1 MTKELEAN
9 PTLSHYRIVS
19 KIGEGG
25 MGEVFLAEDTRLR
38 RRVAL
43 KVLPEKIA
51 ADADRLL
58 RFEREAFAASALNH
72 PNILTIFEFGAVAG
86 AHFLVSEFVDGESL
100 RERMSRSTMTL
111 TETLE
116 IVIQIASALQAA
128 HGAGIIHRDIKPD
141 NVMIRA
147 DGYVKVLDFGL
158 AKLAEP
164 GVLANGS
171 VSDPEAQK
179 RRQLQTQAGIIMGT
193 VAYMSPEQARGLEV
207 DKRTDVWSLGCVL
220 YEMLTRQQPFRGE
233 TTADAL
239 ANIIHREPIPVFP
252 LCQDANPELE
262 RIVNR
267 MLSKNRDERYANA
280 NVLLAD
286 LKQLQ
291 KRLEFEAELE
301 RSSPPNSKTEART
314 QVIRSATTEQSG
326 MRNSIAVLPFSNLSA
341 DPDNDYFCD
350 GLAEELLGA
359 LSKIDDLS
367 VAARSSAFSFKG
379 RNTNVGEI
387 GRSLSVN
394 TVLEGSVRKS
404 GDRVRISV
412 QLVNAADGYHL
423 WSERYDREMKD
434 IFDVQD
440 EITLSVVDAL
450 KLKLLGNEKEVV
462 LKRYTQNAKAYQLY
476 LRGRFFF
483 FQRTPEAFKKA
494 IEYFEQAIQ
503 LDAEYALAYSGLS
516 DCYTFLGFYEHMP
529 PAEAKINMKGP
540 AFKSLELDDTLA
552 ETRTS
557 VALYRV
563 LYQWDFEEALRE
575 HKRAIALNPKYAFAH
590 HLASATALA
599 IGLNDEAIAAES
611 RAVEL
616 EPFTAIFNAS
626 LGWWFYLDHRN
637 DEAIAQALKTI
648 EIAPNHFFAYWILGL
663 AYGITGKYDDAIAA
677 LERAVSSTN
686 TQHLKAE
693 LARIYAQ
700 SGRREEALAVLSELT
715 QEAKQQYVSPANLA
729 RIYLGLGEIELLYE
743 QLEKA
748 VAERSVRLPWLMV
761 DPILDPIR
769 AESRFQDLR
778 RRMGLPVD
786 QTEQP
791 TTTDPS
797 EAHTVVF
804 NFNEHRSGK
813 AGSAESSEPK
823 QSTDSN
829 SPAAA
834 ESRGS
839 EPVSSKTSETVP
851 DISCPTTITP
861 GSRRSVLIIGLTVLL
876 LAVATAGYWFFGNRG
891 AGQINSIAVMPFV
904 NASGNADV
912 EYLSDGMTE
921 TLISSLSQVP
931 NLAVKSRS
939 TVFHYKGK
947 ETSAKKIGEELNVQ
961 AVLLG
966 RVVERGEELNLNL
979 ELVNTQTQNV
989 IWSGQY
995 NRKHADLVRLQSEIA
1010 RDVSQKLERKLSG
1023 VAEDKL
1029 AKKYS
1034 ANPDAYELYL
1044 RGRYHWNRRT
1054 VEDDLKGLDYF
1065 EKAVK
1070 MDPKFALAYVGISD
1084 AHIMLGIPDAM
1095 AGAMSPAATLPP
1107 ARAAAEKAI
1116 ELDPDLAEAYA
1127 SRGHV
1132 RWKERDW
1139 SGAESDFKRS
1149 IQLNPNYSYAHLFY
1163 SIFLVFNGRFEEGLN
1178 ESKRSVELDPYSIPV
1193 VANVAYVNYFARRTD
1208 EAIASGRRAVAFD
1221 NTIPIA
1227 RQRLGMA
1234 YEQKGMLP
1242 EAIAEFQVAVKQS
1255 NRIQLALTS
1264 LAHAYAL
1271 SGNKV
1276 EARKIL
1282 AELEERSKQ
1291 QFVSSYLLATVHV
1304 ALGEKRRALE
1314 LLEHAYKQNSI
1325 DMVQA
1330 KTDPK
1335 LDPLRDEPRF
1345 QELLKKIGFPE

>member
-1 MTKELEAN
+1 MAKE
-9 PTLSHYRIVS
+9 PSSDSTISHYRIVS

-43 KVLPEKIA
+43 KVLPEIVA
-51 ADADRLL
+51 ADEDRLL

-72 PNILTIFEFGAVAG
+72 PNILTIFEFGVEHTT
-86 AHFLVSEFVDGESL
+86 HFLVSEFVDGESL
-100 RERMSRSTMTL
+100 RERMSRSTMAL

-171 VSDPEAQK
+171 VSDPEAQT

-193 VAYMSPEQARGLEV
+193 IAYMSPEQARGLEV

-239 ANIIHREPIPVFP
+239 VNIIHREPVSIVS
-252 LCQDANPELE
+252 LRQDANSEIE
-262 RIVNR
+262 RIINR
-267 MLSKNRDERYANA
+267 TLAKNRDERYADVK
-280 NVLLAD
+280 VLLTD

-387 GRSLSVN
+387 GKALSVK

-404 GDRVRISV
+404 GNRVRITV
-412 QLVNAADGYHL
+412 QLVNVADGYHL
-423 WSERYDREMKD
+423 WSDRYDREMQD

-440 EITLSVVDAL
+440 EITFAIVDAL
-450 KLKLLGNEKEVV
+450 RVKLLGDEKSAV
-462 LKRYTQNAKAYQLY
+462 LKRGTKNPEAYQLY
-476 LRGRFFF
+476 LKGRFYWNKM
-483 FQRTPEAFKKA
+483 TEEGSKKG
-494 IEYFEQAIQ
+494 IEFFEQAVA
-503 LDAEYALAYSGLS
+503 LDPNYAEPLVGIS
-516 DCYTFLGFYEHMP
+516 DCYLFLGLTDAAGTLSP
-529 PAEAKINMKGP
+529 QDSIPKARAAAERALEINGP
-540 AFKSLELDDTLA
+540 GAEIYASLAHVKSKEYDWAGAEEDYRRSLELNPNYPLSHLFFGIFLSHLERPD
-552 ETRTS
+552 
-557 VALYRV
+557 
-563 LYQWDFEEALRE
+563 EALKE
-575 HKRAIALNPKYAFAH
+575 IKSALQLDPLSLPINAGVGLVHY
-590 HLASATALA
+590 LARRY
-599 IGLNDEAIAAES
+599 DEAIEQLQKT
-611 RAVEL
+611 L
-616 EPFTAIFNAS
+616 EMEQAFPLA
-626 LGWWFYLDHRN
+626 HRWVGLAMIQQGRFH
-637 DEAIAQALKTI
+637 EAIASFQKVVDLTNRSPMSLTSIAHSYAVAGKKFEVNKLLEEILALSK
-648 EIAPNHFFAYWILGL
+648 
-663 AYGITGKYDDAIAA
+663 K
-677 LERAVSSTN
+677 R
-686 TQHLKAE
+686 
-693 LARIYAQ
+693 
-700 SGRREEALAVLSELT
+700 
-715 QEAKQQYVSPANLA
+715 YVSPYSIATVYAGLKETEKTLEWLEQAYAERNVELLWLKIDPRFDA
-729 RIYLGLGEIELLYE
+729 LRGNQRLENILVGMSLKTNEQMAQSTGKALEESPTVILSPATIAESQSSEINIEPDNQTSPDKPTNPKSEIGNSKSKWWLFGLLGLVVLAGGFFAHRFLAANKQIE
-743 QLEKA
+743 
-748 VAERSVRLPWLMV
+748 
-761 DPILDPIR
+761 
-769 AESRFQDLR
+769 
-778 RRMGLPVD
+778 
-786 QTEQP
+786 
-791 TTTDPS
+791 
-797 EAHTVVF
+797 
-804 NFNEHRSGK
+804 
-813 AGSAESSEPK
+813 
-823 QSTDSN
+823 
-829 SPAAA
+829 
-834 ESRGS
+834 
-839 EPVSSKTSETVP
+839 
-851 DISCPTTITP
+851 
-861 GSRRSVLIIGLTVLL
+861 
-876 LAVATAGYWFFGNRG
+876 
-891 AGQINSIAVMPFV
+891 SIAVMPFV

-931 NLAVKSRS
+931 NLSVKSRS

-989 IWSGQY
+989 IWTGQY
-995 NRKHADLVRLQSEIA
+995 NRKHADLVTLQSEIA

-1023 VAEDKL
+1023 VAGDKM

-1070 MDPKFALAYVGISD
+1070 TDPKFALAYVGISD

-1139 SGAESDFKRS
+1139 LGAESDFKRS

-1163 SIFLVFNGRFEEGLN
+1163 SIFLVFNGRFEEGLI
-1178 ESKRSVELDPYSIPV
+1178 ESKRSVELDPYSIPI
-1193 VANVAYVNYFARRTD
+1193 VANMAYVNYFARRPD

-1227 RQRLGMA
+1227 RQRLGIA

-1314 LLEHAYKQNSI
+1314 LLEHAYQQNSI

-1330 KTDPK
+1330 KMDPK

>member
-1 MTKELEAN
+1 MAKELSSDSMI
-9 PTLSHYRIVS
+9 SHYRIVS
-19 KIGEGG
+19 KLGEGG

-43 KVLPEKIA
+43 KVLPEIVA
-51 ADADRLL
+51 ADEDRLL

-72 PNILTIFEFGAVAG
+72 PNILTIFEFGVEHTT
-86 AHFLVSEFVDGESL
+86 HFLVSEFVDGESL
-100 RERMSRSTMTL
+100 REQLSRSTMTL

-171 VSDPEAQK
+171 VSDPEAQT

-220 YEMLTRQQPFRGE
+220 YEMLTRKQPFRGE

-262 RIVNR
+262 RIVNK

-341 DPDNDYFCD
+341 DPDND
-350 GLAEELLGA
+350 
-359 LSKIDDLS
+359 
-367 VAARSSAFSFKG
+367 
-379 RNTNVGEI
+379 
-387 GRSLSVN
+387 
-394 TVLEGSVRKS
+394 
-404 GDRVRISV
+404 
-412 QLVNAADGYHL
+412 
-423 WSERYDREMKD
+423 
-434 IFDVQD
+434 
-440 EITLSVVDAL
+440 
-450 KLKLLGNEKEVV
+450 
-462 LKRYTQNAKAYQLY
+462 
-476 LRGRFFF
+476 
-483 FQRTPEAFKKA
+483 
-494 IEYFEQAIQ
+494 
-503 LDAEYALAYSGLS
+503 
-516 DCYTFLGFYEHMP
+516 
-529 PAEAKINMKGP
+529 
-540 AFKSLELDDTLA
+540 
-552 ETRTS
+552 
-557 VALYRV
+557 
-563 LYQWDFEEALRE
+563 
-575 HKRAIALNPKYAFAH
+575 
-590 HLASATALA
+590 
-599 IGLNDEAIAAES
+599 
-611 RAVEL
+611 
-616 EPFTAIFNAS
+616 
-626 LGWWFYLDHRN
+626 
-637 DEAIAQALKTI
+637 
-648 EIAPNHFFAYWILGL
+648 
-663 AYGITGKYDDAIAA
+663 
-677 LERAVSSTN
+677 
-686 TQHLKAE
+686 
-693 LARIYAQ
+693 
-700 SGRREEALAVLSELT
+700 
-715 QEAKQQYVSPANLA
+715 
-729 RIYLGLGEIELLYE
+729 
-743 QLEKA
+743 
-748 VAERSVRLPWLMV
+748 
-761 DPILDPIR
+761 
-769 AESRFQDLR
+769 
-778 RRMGLPVD
+778 

-791 TTTDPS
+791 TTTEPS
-797 EAHTVVF
+797 EAYTVVL
-804 NFNEHRSGK
+804 NSNEHRSGK

-989 IWSGQY
+989 IWTGQY
-995 NRKHADLVRLQSEIA
+995 NRKHADLVTLQSEIA

-1044 RGRYHWNRRT
+1044 KGRYHWNRRT

-1070 MDPKFALAYVGISD
+1070 TDPKFALAYVGISD
-1084 AHIMLGIPDAM
+1084 AHIVLGIADAM

-1163 SIFLVFNGRFEEGLN
+1163 SIFLAFNGRFAEGLI
-1178 ESKRSVELDPYSIPV
+1178 ESKRSVELDPYSIPT
-1193 VANVAYVNYFARRTD
+1193 VANMAYVNYFARRTD

-1242 EAIAEFQVAVKQS
+1242 EAIAEFQAAVIQS
-1255 NRIQLALTS
+1255 NRVQLALTS

-1271 SGNKV
+1271 SGNEG

-1314 LLEHAYKQNSI
+1314 LLEDAYKQNSI